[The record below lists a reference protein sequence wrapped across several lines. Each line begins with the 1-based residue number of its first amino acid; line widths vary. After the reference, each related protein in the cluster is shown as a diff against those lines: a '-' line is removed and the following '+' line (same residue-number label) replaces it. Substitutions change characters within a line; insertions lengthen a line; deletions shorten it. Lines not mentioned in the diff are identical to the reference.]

1 MMKFSTEMTVERT
14 SDYNQIKDAVHSK
27 LRY

>member
-1 MMKFSTEMTVERT
+1 MHGDKVDGMTT

-27 LRY
+27 LRN